1 MDKVDEDC
9 LLPAQKSRV
18 SPLKASASDWVP
30 HQQVIRFPF
39 VLDTPY
45 FARVQA
51 LSSRPEDNL
60 QEEFVSLSRAEVIG
74 ILSKCWLNYWTL
86 DSFLGSPAGN
96 LRTTF
101 LPQYSA
107 DFRCQ
112 GEVTKGPL
120 QRDTWKRSFSHVGI
134 GRWGYQWASWAVGSS
149 STTWVW
155 GLVYLPHKL
164 DPGSDSGPGHQRLTW
179 IVVLEVLSFI
189 AGSIVWIFWI
199 TNTNTLLHRDVCF
212 TWLCAALQQ
221 SPAFF

>member
-1 MDKVDEDC
+1 MEAL
-9 LLPAQKSRV
+9 LLPLYG
-18 SPLKASASDWVP
+18 SPRCWKPFRSALCAFVNLVLLRIKLRRTVFFQPRNQSVHSK

-51 LSSRPEDNL
+51 LSSRPDDNL
-60 QEEFVSLSRAEVIG
+60 QEEFVSLSALSRAEVIG

-112 GEVTKGPL
+112 GEVSKGPL
-120 QRDTWKRSFSHVGI
+120 QRDTWKRSFSHLGI
-134 GRWGYQWASWAVGSS
+134 GRWGYQWASLGCGFLIHNL
-149 STTWVW
+149 
-155 GLVYLPHKL
+155 GLGTGVFAP
-164 DPGSDSGPGHQRLTW
+164 
-179 IVVLEVLSFI
+179 
-189 AGSIVWIFWI
+189 
-199 TNTNTLLHRDVCF
+199 
-212 TWLCAALQQ
+212 
-221 SPAFF
+221 